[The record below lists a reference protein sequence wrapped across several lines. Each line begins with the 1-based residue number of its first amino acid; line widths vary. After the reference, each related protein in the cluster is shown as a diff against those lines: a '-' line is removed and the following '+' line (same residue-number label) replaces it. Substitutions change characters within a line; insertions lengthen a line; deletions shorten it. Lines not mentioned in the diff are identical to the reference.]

1 MVDSNGVVRR
11 KDQRVLTIGFDVG
24 GTNVRGVAL
33 RPGSIEPLAI
43 RRARTRPDGDVLVET
58 IVEVVQ
64 LLHEDVGE
72 PVDAVGLG
80 MAALMD
86 SEGVFRYA
94 PNIPG
99 VVDYPLVE
107 RVKDRVGVPV
117 IAENDA
123 TAATWAEAK
132 FGAGVGYDHMAF
144 VALGTGIGT
153 GFVVGGQLLRGAHG
167 YAGESGHITVQRDGP
182 EHITGANG
190 PWEYY
195 ASGNGL
201 GKLARRWAAEGRVDA
216 LVERAGSVDSIR
228 GEHVNELLDE
238 GEPGIEALIARFAK
252 DVAVGMADL
261 VYVLDPQVIVLGGG
275 LVDLGECL
283 RENVERSLAERILGA
298 DYRPKVP
305 VLTAKLGSY
314 AGAIGAAALATDLVL

>member
-1 MVDSNGVVRR
+1 M
-11 KDQRVLTIGFDVG
+11 LTIGFDVG

-33 RPGSIEPLAI
+33 RPGSTEPLAI
-43 RRARTRPDGDVLVET
+43 RRARTRPDGDVLVDT
-58 IVEVVQ
+58 IVEVANGLV
-64 LLHEDVGE
+64 EDIGE

-86 SEGVFRYA
+86 SEGTLRYA

-99 VVDYPLVE
+99 VVNYPLVPKVVE
-107 RVKDRVGVPV
+107 RLGVPV

-132 FGAGVGYDHMAF
+132 YGAGVGYDHMAF

-153 GFVVGGQLLRGAHG
+153 GFVLDGKLHRGAHG
-167 YAGESGHITVQRDGP
+167 YAGESGHITIQRDGP

-190 PWEYY
+190 PWEYF

-201 GKLARRWAAEGRVDA
+201 GILARRWAAEGRVDA
-216 LVERAGSVDSIR
+216 LVERAGSVDAIR
-228 GEHVNELLDE
+228 GEHVNELLNE
-238 GEPGIEALIARFAK
+238 GEPGIEALIARFAR
-252 DVAVGMADL
+252 DVAVGLADL
-261 VYVLDPQVIVLGGG
+261 VYILDPAIIVLGGG

-283 RENVERSLAERILGA
+283 RVNIEDCLAERILGA
-298 DYRPKVP
+298 SYRPRVP
-305 VLTAKLGSY
+305 LAIAKLGSY
-314 AGAIGAAALATDLVL
+314 AGAIGSAALAADSVVAQP

>member
-1 MVDSNGVVRR
+1 
-11 KDQRVLTIGFDVG
+11 
-24 GTNVRGVAL
+24 L

-43 RRARTRPDGDVLVET
+43 RRAKPRPDGDVLVDT
-58 IVEVVQ
+58 IVEVTEQ
-64 LLHEDVGE
+64 LAADIGE

-86 SEGVFRYA
+86 ADGTLRYA

-99 VVDYPLVE
+99 VVNYPLVPNVVE
-107 RVKDRVGVPV
+107 RLGVPV
-117 IAENDA
+117 VAENDA

-132 FGAGVGYDHMAF
+132 YGAGRGFDHMAF

-153 GFVVGGQLLRGAHG
+153 GFVLDGKLLRGAHG
-167 YAGESGHITVQRDGP
+167 YAGEAGHITVQRDGP
-182 EHITGANG
+182 QHITGANG

-201 GKLARRWAAEGRVDA
+201 GILARRWAAEGRVDA
-216 LVERAGSVDSIR
+216 LVERAGSVDAIR

-238 GEPGIEALIARFAK
+238 GEPGIEALIARFAS

-261 VYVLDPQVIVLGGG
+261 VYVLDPELIVLGGG

-283 RENVERSLAERILGA
+283 RENIELSLASRILGA

-305 VLTAKLGSY
+305 VVIAELGSY
-314 AGAIGAAALATDLVL
+314 AGAIGAADLATELLKS